1 MKHFLPA
8 IIFLFLKLFKMSYF
22 LDNPVEI
29 LNLFK
34 EFSDDQ
40 LQVLFGDSEN
50 FNNWFK
56 EQNIIDKVFIL
67 IKKNE

>member
-1 MKHFLPA
+1 
-8 IIFLFLKLFKMSYF
+8 MSYF

-29 LNLFK
+29 LNLLE

-56 EQNIIDKVFIL
+56 EQNIIDEVFIL
-67 IKKNE
+67 IKF